1 MQVIKRDGRE
11 VQFDVNKIISAIKS
25 ANANVADKDKLTDQG
40 IDEIVQAVAK
50 VCKSLSRAIHVE
62 EIQDFIISEIAKAKH
77 VRLALDYSEYRLRH
91 EILRKQN
98 STDAKILSLLRHD
111 NELAKQENANKDP
124 IVNSTMRDYL
134 ASEVSDDICSAHDEG
149 IIHVHDMGYISG
161 PISNCELVNLED
173 MLQNGTV
180 ITNTLIEKPHS
191 FRTACNIATQIIA
204 QVASNTYGLTLT
216 AVVKRY

>member
-134 ASEVSDDICSAHDEG
+134 ASEVSDDICRRYIFPEDIIHAHDEG

-180 ITNTLIEKPHS
+180 ITNTLDLSINLK
-191 FRTACNIATQIIA
+191 
-204 QVASNTYGLTLT
+204 
-216 AVVKRY
+216 KR